1 MKIDHFSAAALT
13 LRRKQEGTQ
22 TPSLDTVFKP
32 DGRVPQVFSCGDSV
46 SWCFAI
52 VLAVRPSP
60 HSSTLDPKIAWTPG
74 WSTLARISGSL
85 SIRRDL
91 LRTARASVK
100 QSKYPTVIT
109 TFLELGRLMGDNDR
123 NQISHHHSE
132 VKKNEQRD
140 MSLNKTKYIYMY
152 NYRSIGYQNLKPS
165 LDEWCNRENNPKQ
178 PQWSKRTTETV
189 NLIRIWANRAGKTQF
204 HAQNDNT
211 NTLLA
216 FGLKT
221 DHNDG
226 MQNEDEQI
234 KLSFYHYRKTRL
246 MILVFWKLWLYS
258 LLFPI
263 LYFVELSYFHQFDL
277 RFRRWIFYLVFVSTV
292 LSC

>member
-32 DGRVPQVFSCGDSV
+32 DGRVPQVFSCCDSL

-109 TFLELGRLMGDNDR
+109 TFLEVGRLMGDNDR

-165 LDEWCNRENNPKQ
+165 LDEWCNHENNPKQ
-178 PQWSKRTTETV
+178 PQWSKK
-189 NLIRIWANRAGKTQF
+189 NHW
-204 HAQNDNT
+204 D
-211 NTLLA
+211 
-216 FGLKT
+216 
-221 DHNDG
+221 
-226 MQNEDEQI
+226 
-234 KLSFYHYRKTRL
+234 
-246 MILVFWKLWLYS
+246 
-258 LLFPI
+258 
-263 LYFVELSYFHQFDL
+263 
-277 RFRRWIFYLVFVSTV
+277 
-292 LSC
+292 C

>member
-1 MKIDHFSAAALT
+1 MAMKIDHFSAAALT

-32 DGRVPQVFSCGDSV
+32 DGRVHQVFSCCDSV

-109 TFLELGRLMGDNDR
+109 TFLRLGRLMGDNDH
-123 NQISHHHSE
+123 NQDSHHHSE
-132 VKKNEQRD
+132 DKINKNKERCLWTRQ
-140 MSLNKTKYIYMY
+140 NIYVY
-152 NYRSIGYQNLKPS
+152 N
-165 LDEWCNRENNPKQ
+165 
-178 PQWSKRTTETV
+178 
-189 NLIRIWANRAGKTQF
+189 
-204 HAQNDNT
+204 
-211 NTLLA
+211 
-216 FGLKT
+216 
-221 DHNDG
+221 
-226 MQNEDEQI
+226 
-234 KLSFYHYRKTRL
+234 
-246 MILVFWKLWLYS
+246 
-258 LLFPI
+258 
-263 LYFVELSYFHQFDL
+263 
-277 RFRRWIFYLVFVSTV
+277 
-292 LSC
+292 